1 MTRPRSL
8 HNLLLLPLLRPH
20 RKMSHS
26 CSWLSG
32 FPASTGAA
40 AASSFANGG
49 GNSSSSSDDN
59 SANAEAIRKSKRWL
73 EELTAD
79 KIPRREFEVS
89 YARSSGPGGQNVNK
103 GKLSSSL

>member
-1 MTRPRSL
+1 MP
-8 HNLLLLPLLRPH
+8 
-20 RKMSHS
+20 HS

-32 FPASTGAA
+32 FPANTGAA